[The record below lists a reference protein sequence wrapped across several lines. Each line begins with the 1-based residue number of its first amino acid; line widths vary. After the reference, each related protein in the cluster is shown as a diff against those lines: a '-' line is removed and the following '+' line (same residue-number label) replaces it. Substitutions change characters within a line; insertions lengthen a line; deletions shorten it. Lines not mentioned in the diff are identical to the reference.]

1 MQTIQIEVQDNYVQ
15 NVMTLLGSMKNVM
28 IDNIT
33 IKNDEIETDSE
44 MNTFNKISLKSLEK
58 EWDNDSDA
66 EYDRYLK

>member
-28 IDNIT
+28 IENIT
-33 IKNDEIETDSE
+33 IKNDEIETDIE